1 MKRLFLSLWLISLLS
16 LPALAGEGGF
26 PIPYKK
32 SDKCPV
38 CNMFVA
44 RYPDWVAGI
53 VFKDRTYRV
62 FDGPKD
68 MFHYYFHM
76 EEYDPGRKRE
86 DIEEMVVKEYY
97 NLKPIDARKAFYVVG
112 SDVFGPMGRE
122 LVPFDSLDAAEEFM
136 RDHRGKKILKFEE
149 VTDELIQRLRKG
161 QTMMPW

>member
-1 MKRLFLSLWLISLLS
+1 MRKLFKVLVLLAI
-16 LPALAGEGGF
+16 LYPFTHAQGEDF
-26 PIPYKK
+26 PIPYRG
-32 SDKCPV
+32 SDRCPV

-53 VFKDRTYRV
+53 VFKDHTYRV

-86 DIEEMVVKEYY
+86 DIEEMIVQEYY
-97 NLKPIDARKAFYVVG
+97 NLRPIDARKAFYVVG

-122 LVPFDSLDAAEEFM
+122 LVPLDSIDAAREFM
-136 RDHRGKKILKFEE
+136 RDHRGKKILRFKE

-161 QTMMPW
+161 QTMMP